1 MFLLLCSPPTN
12 LPNVVHGL
20 PCQLDCTD
28 LLSGV
33 ITFPCQIL
41 NLHEIIHSLKNL
53 HDSHRPEIPVKFPD
67 LSECIITAF
76 HQHILHIQYYDDCS
90 LIQLVLCYIPLLG
103 ELSTSTNSLVECILK
118 YELDPKCFMCLHVTV
133 DFHTIFVL
141 KETNMMLF
149 FKVLLI
155 RRKM

>member
-1 MFLLLCSPPTN
+1 MVCLFKCYIWVLLYTLFLLLLHSPPTN

-33 ITFPCQIL
+33 ITFPYQIL

-67 LSECIITAF
+67 LSECIITTF
-76 HQHILHIQYYDDCS
+76 HQHLLQIQCYDDCS

-103 ELSTSTNSLVECILK
+103 ELPVSTKSLVKVWIWTQSVSCAYTWLLTSIQ
-118 YELDPKCFMCLHVTV
+118 FLH
-133 DFHTIFVL
+133 
-141 KETNMMLF
+141 
-149 FKVLLI
+149 
-155 RRKM
+155 